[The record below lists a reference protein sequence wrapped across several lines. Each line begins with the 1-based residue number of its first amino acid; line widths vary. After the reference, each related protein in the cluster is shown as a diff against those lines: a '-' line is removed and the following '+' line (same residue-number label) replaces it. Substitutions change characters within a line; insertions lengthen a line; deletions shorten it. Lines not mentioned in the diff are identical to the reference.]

1 MDTRPVLVT
10 GATGYVGGRLVPQ
23 LLSSGYRVRVI
34 GRSLS
39 KLKCKPW
46 ASEPKVEFA
55 QADVLDEVSLIRAA
69 DGCWAAFYLVHSMN
83 TRHKDFAKV
92 DRKAAQNMVKAA
104 AAGGLRRIIYLGGL
118 GGEIQSLSTHLRSRM
133 EVAAI
138 LQAGPVPTTFLRAAM
153 ILGSGSAS
161 FEMLRYLVERLPVMT
176 TPKWVQTPVQ
186 PIAVRNVINYLQG
199 CLEHDEVVGRT
210 FDIGG
215 PDILTYHRLIDTY
228 AEEAHLPRRW
238 IIALPVLTPRLSS
251 YWIHLVTP
259 VPASI
264 ARPLAEGLST
274 PVVCQETRIRS
285 IIPQDL
291 LSCREAIRMALSHVR
306 RQRVETC
313 WSDAGELRPPEW
325 LYCGDAPYAGG
336 TVFESGYRAI
346 VQAPAEE
353 VWKPIKKIGGE
364 TGYYFGGVLWFL
376 RGLLDRLVGGAG
388 LRRGRRHPEE
398 LYPGDAL
405 DFWRVL
411 EVEESRR
418 LVLLAEMKVPG
429 EATLEFNLHPLGPD
443 RTELQQLSRYLP
455 KGLFGILYWYAL
467 YPIHQWM
474 FKGMVKNIGLAA
486 GGPLLAGPER
496 FAPRMHHVCA
506 FNPRKPAR
514 EKKPKANALTEP
526 TEKSSLDGEG

>member
-1 MDTRPVLVT
+1 MDPRPVLVT

-39 KLKCKPW
+39 KLKCRPW
-46 ASEPKVEFA
+46 ASDPKVEFA
-55 QADVLDEVSLIRAA
+55 QADVLDEASLIRGAQ
-69 DGCWAAFYLVHSMN
+69 GCRAAFYLVHSMN
-83 TRHKDFAKV
+83 PQQKDFAKA

-104 AAGGLRRIIYLGGL
+104 GAGGLERVIYLGGL
-118 GGEIQSLSTHLRSRM
+118 GGEGKTLSKHLRSRM

-176 TPKWVQTPVQ
+176 TPRWVQTLVQ
-186 PIAVRNVINYLQG
+186 PIAVRNVLNYLQG
-199 CLEHDEVVGRT
+199 CLEHDEVIGQT

-215 PDILTYHRLIDTY
+215 PDVLSYHHLIDIY
-228 AEEAHLPRRW
+228 AEEAHLPRRR

-251 YWIHLVTP
+251 YWVHLVTP

-264 ARPLAEGLST
+264 AKPLAEGLST
-274 PVVCQETRIRS
+274 PVVCQENRIRS

-291 LSCREAIRMALSHVR
+291 LSCRDAIRMALTNIR
-306 RQRVETC
+306 RQQVETC
-313 WSDAGELRPPEW
+313 WSDAGELRAPEW

-336 TVFESGYRAI
+336 TVFESGYRAV
-346 VQAPAEE
+346 VQAPAAE
-353 VWKPIKKIGGE
+353 VWKPIKKIGGD
-364 TGYYFGGVLWFL
+364 TGYYFAGFLWFL
-376 RGLLDRLVGGAG
+376 RGLLDRLVGGVG
-388 LRRGRRHPEE
+388 LRRGRRHPED

-411 EVEESRR
+411 ELEESRR

-429 EATLEFNLHPLGPD
+429 EATLEFNLHPLGPG
-443 RTELQQLSRYLP
+443 RTELQQLSRFLP
-455 KGLFGILYWYAL
+455 RGLFGILYWYAL
-467 YPIHQWM
+467 YPFHQLI
-474 FKGMVKNIGLAA
+474 FKGMLKNISLAA
-486 GGPLLAGPER
+486 GGSLLERPQR
-496 FAPRMHHVCA
+496 FAPRMHHVCTID
-506 FNPRKPAR
+506 PRKPEG
-514 EKKPKANALTEP
+514 EKKP
-526 TEKSSLDGEG
+526 